1 MRADV
6 GIVIATADRRPEML
20 RTELESIAVAMTVAK
35 AKGVRSEVVIAH
47 DYDGAGVAE
56 TLAAGLGRTDARY
69 TSFWG
74 DDDWMMPDY
83 IVRHLALAAEGFDV
97 VAGSMVLADANL
109 DRTGERILPPARL
122 ADFLV
127 NQVTVNDGALVRA
140 ETRVPLRP
148 ERGRAMMMTF
158 WMDMLAAG
166 RTFGV
171 VTEPTWV
178 YRQHPGQ
185 LSSSWSAED
194 FAMRHA
200 AIAEHRA

>member
-1 MRADV
+1 MSADV
-6 GIVIATADRRPEML
+6 GIVIATADERPEML
-20 RTELESIAVAMTVAK
+20 RVELDSIAVAMA
-35 AKGVRSEVVIAH
+35 AARLKGIRCELVIAH
-47 DYDGAGVAE
+47 DLDREGVAA

-74 DDDWMMPDY
+74 DDDLMLPDY
-83 IVRHLALAAEGFDV
+83 IVRHMAVAAEGFDV

-109 DRTGERILPPARL
+109 DRTGERILPPAVM
-122 ADFLV
+122 ADFLR
-127 NQVTVNDGALVRA
+127 NAVTVNDGALVRA
-140 ETRVPLRP
+140 DARVPLRP

-166 RTFGV
+166 RRFGV

-185 LSSSWSAED
+185 LSAAWSPDEMAL
-194 FAMRHA
+194 RYA
-200 AIAEHRA
+200 AIAEHA